1 MLVDLT
7 WSLLALVVGLIAVAW
22 AWHAN
27 LGARE
32 RANLAALETCQRT
45 GAQLLD
51 GTVAFRG
58 FRPAR
63 GPDGRLRVRRTYVF
77 DYSQDG
83 VTRRQGF
90 VILLG
95 DSLESIGL
103 E

>member
-1 MLVDLT
+1 MELS
-7 WSLLALVVGLIAVAW
+7 WSLLALLCVLIGLAW
-22 AWHAN
+22 AWHTN
-27 LGARE
+27 LAAGE
-32 RANLAALETCQRT
+32 RANLAALENCQRT

-51 GTVAFRG
+51 GTVAFRRL
-58 FRPAR
+58 RPAR
-63 GPDGRLRVRRTYVF
+63 GPDGWLRLRRTYVF

-90 VILLG
+90 VILLA

>member
-1 MLVDLT
+1 MDLS
-7 WSLLALVVGLIAVAW
+7 WSLLALVSGLIAVAW

-63 GPDGRLRVRRTYVF
+63 GPDGRLRMRRTYVF

>member
-1 MLVDLT
+1 LELS
-7 WSLLALVVGLIAVAW
+7 WSLLALVCGLIAVAW

-63 GPDGRLRVRRTYVF
+63 GPDGRFRLRRTYVF
-77 DYSQDG
+77 DYSHDG

>member
-1 MLVDLT
+1 M
-7 WSLLALVVGLIAVAW
+7 LALLIGLVGVAW

-32 RANLAALETCQRT
+32 RANVAALETCQRT

-63 GPDGRLRVRRTYVF
+63 GSDGRLRMRRTYVF

-83 VTRRQGF
+83 VTRRQGV
-90 VILLG
+90 VILHG
-95 DSLESIGL
+95 HSLESIGL

>member
-1 MLVDLT
+1 VELS
-7 WSLLALVVGLIAVAW
+7 WSLLALLCVLIGLAW
-22 AWHAN
+22 AWHTN
-27 LGARE
+27 LAARE

-51 GTVAFRG
+51 GTVAFRRL
-58 FRPAR
+58 RPAR
-63 GPDGRLRVRRTYVF
+63 GPDGWLRLRRTYVF

>member
-1 MLVDLT
+1 VDLS
-7 WSLLALVVGLIAVAW
+7 WSLLALVSGLIAVAW

-63 GPDGRLRVRRTYVF
+63 GPDGRLRIRRTYVF

>member
-58 FRPAR
+58 FRPTR

>member
-1 MLVDLT
+1 MELS
-7 WSLLALVVGLIAVAW
+7 WSLLALLLGLAGLAW
-22 AWHAN
+22 AWHAS
-27 LGARE
+27 LRARE
-32 RANLAALETCQRT
+32 LANLAALETCERS

-58 FRPAR
+58 LWPAR
-63 GPDGRLRVRRTYVF
+63 GGDGRLALRRTYVF

-95 DSLESIGL
+95 TALESIGL

>member
-1 MLVDLT
+1 MELT
-7 WSLLALVVGLIAVAW
+7 WPLLALFCALLGVAW
-22 AWHAN
+22 AWHTS

-32 RANLAALETCQRT
+32 RANAAALETCQRA

-51 GTVAFRG
+51 GTVAFRR
-58 FRPAR
+58 FRPAKAP
-63 GPDGRLRVRRTYVF
+63 GGRLALRRTYVF

-95 DSLESIGL
+95 DSLEAIGL

>member
-1 MLVDLT
+1 MELSWT
-7 WSLLALVVGLIAVAW
+7 LLALLLGLIGIAW
-22 AWHAN
+22 TWHAT
-27 LGARE
+27 LRARE
-32 RANLAALETCQRT
+32 RANAAALETCERS

-58 FRPAR
+58 LRPAR
-63 GPDGRLRVRRTYVF
+63 GGDGRLRLRRTYVF
-77 DYSQDG
+77 DYSHDG

-95 DSLESIGL
+95 TSLEAIGL

>member
-1 MLVDLT
+1 MELS
-7 WSLLALVVGLIAVAW
+7 WSLLALLCVLIGLAW
-22 AWHAN
+22 AWHTN
-27 LGARE
+27 LAARE

-51 GTVAFRG
+51 GTVAFRRL
-58 FRPAR
+58 RPAR
-63 GPDGRLRVRRTYVF
+63 GPDGWLRLRRTYVF

>member
-1 MLVDLT
+1 VDLS
-7 WSLLALVVGLIAVAW
+7 WSLLALVSGLIAVAW

-63 GPDGRLRVRRTYVF
+63 GPDGRLRMRRTYVF

>member
-1 MLVDLT
+1 MELS
-7 WSLLALVVGLIAVAW
+7 WSILALVSGLIAVAW

-32 RANLAALETCQRT
+32 RANLAALETCRRT

>member
-1 MLVDLT
+1 MELS
-7 WSLLALVVGLIAVAW
+7 WSLLAAIVGLVGISWLWYAS
-22 AWHAN
+22 
-27 LGARE
+27 LRARE
-32 RANLAALETCQRT
+32 RANAAALETCQRT

-58 FRPAR
+58 LRPVR
-63 GPDGRLRVRRTYVF
+63 GVDGRLQLQRTYVF

-90 VILLG
+90 VILIG
-95 DSLESIGL
+95 RSLESIGL

>member
-1 MLVDLT
+1 VELS
-7 WSLLALVVGLIAVAW
+7 WSLLALLIGLIGVAW

-32 RANLAALETCQRT
+32 RANVAASETCERT

-58 FRPAR
+58 LRLAL
-63 GPDGRLRVRRTYVF
+63 GPDGRLRLRRTYVF

-95 DSLESIGL
+95 QSLESIGL

>member
-1 MLVDLT
+1 VNLS
-7 WSLLALVVGLIAVAW
+7 WSLLALVSGLIAVAW

-63 GPDGRLRVRRTYVF
+63 GPDGRLHMRRTYVF
-77 DYSQDG
+77 DYSPDG
-83 VTRRQGF
+83 VMRRQGF
-90 VILLG
+90 VILMG

>member
-1 MLVDLT
+1 MELS
-7 WSLLALVVGLIAVAW
+7 WSLLALLCGLVSVAW
-22 AWHAN
+22 LWHVS
-27 LGARE
+27 LRARE
-32 RANLAALETCQRT
+32 RANLVALETCQRS

-58 FRPAR
+58 LRAVR
-63 GPDGRLRVRRTYVF
+63 GTDGWLQLRRTYVF

-90 VILLG
+90 IILRG
-95 DSLESIGL
+95 GTLEAIGL

>member
-1 MLVDLT
+1 MDLS
-7 WSLLALVVGLIAVAW
+7 WSLLALFSTLIVLGW
-22 AWHAN
+22 AWHSN

-32 RANLAALETCQRT
+32 RANLAASETCQRT

-63 GPDGRLRVRRTYVF
+63 GPDGRFRIRRTYVF

-95 DSLESIGL
+95 DTLESIGL

>member
-1 MLVDLT
+1 MELS
-7 WSLLALVVGLIAVAW
+7 WSLLGLLLVLVGAAW
-22 AWHAN
+22 AWHAS

-32 RANLAALETCQRT
+32 RANDAALETCQRT

-63 GPDGRLRVRRTYVF
+63 GADGRLRLRRTYVF

>member
-1 MLVDLT
+1 MELS
-7 WSLLALVVGLIAVAW
+7 WSLLALLLGIIGIAW
-22 AWHAN
+22 AWHAS
-27 LGARE
+27 LRARE
-32 RANLAALETCQRT
+32 RANAAALETCQST

-58 FRPAR
+58 LRPVR
-63 GPDGRLRVRRTYVF
+63 GTDGRLQLERTYVF

-95 DSLESIGL
+95 RSLDSIGL

>member
-1 MLVDLT
+1 MELS
-7 WSLLALVVGLIAVAW
+7 WSLLAAIVGLVGIAWLWYAS
-22 AWHAN
+22 
-27 LGARE
+27 LRARE
-32 RANLAALETCQRT
+32 RANAAALETCQRT

-58 FRPAR
+58 LRPVR
-63 GPDGRLRVRRTYVF
+63 GVDGRLQLQRTYVF

-90 VILLG
+90 VILIG
-95 DSLESIGL
+95 RSLESIGL

>member
-1 MLVDLT
+1 MELS
-7 WSLLALVVGLIAVAW
+7 WSLLALLLGLVGVAW
-22 AWHAN
+22 LWHAN

-32 RANLAALETCQRT
+32 QANVAALETCQST

-58 FRPAR
+58 FGAAR
-63 GPDGRLRVRRTYVF
+63 DAYGRLKLRRTYVF

>member
-1 MLVDLT
+1 VELS
-7 WSLLALVVGLIAVAW
+7 WSLLALLIGLVGVAW
-22 AWHAN
+22 AWHTN

-32 RANLAALETCQRT
+32 RANVAALETCQRT

-63 GPDGRLRVRRTYVF
+63 GSDGRLRMRRTYVF

-90 VILLG
+90 VILHG
-95 DSLESIGL
+95 HSLESIGL